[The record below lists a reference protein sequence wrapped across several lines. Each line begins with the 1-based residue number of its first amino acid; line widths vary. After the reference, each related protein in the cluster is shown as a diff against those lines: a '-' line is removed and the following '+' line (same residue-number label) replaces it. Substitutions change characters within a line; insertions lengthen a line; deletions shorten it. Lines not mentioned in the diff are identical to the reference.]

1 MASHFDPMPRK
12 VARALI
18 FPLLFAF
25 GSVAAV
31 AVGATGAM
39 SENFTWSAE
48 LVSIDQSDRTV
59 TLKTRLDGRVELDA
73 LEGLDEG
80 DEILLSWTG
89 LTWGAAISGIHPTGD
104 VPETANGM
112 VIAAQFVGTELD
124 DQYLVYRVPVPQAS
138 LEPLSRLTPGTWV
151 TAVSP
156 RNATQLDQA
165 VQEMRGYNDLS

>member
-1 MASHFDPMPRK
+1 MTSHFESMHRR
-12 VARALI
+12 VTRALI

-25 GSVAAV
+25 GSGMAV
-31 AVGATGAM
+31 AVGAAGEM

-59 TLKTRLDGRVELDA
+59 TLKTRLDGRVEIDA

-89 LTWGAAISGIHPTGD
+89 LTWGAAISGIHPQGD

-112 VIAAQFVGTELD
+112 VMAAEFVGTELD
-124 DQYLVYRVPVPQAS
+124 DQYLVYRLPVPQAS
-138 LEPLSRLTPGTWV
+138 LERLSDITPGTWV

-165 VQEMRGYNDLS
+165 VREMRGYNDLD